1 MDDRVAKLQPRVRAL
16 HRGQAGSQIRY
27 PEDLRAEIIAVAR
40 AGRTAGRSVYRL
52 AREIGVS
59 APALSE
65 WLRRPTRGHLRQVA
79 VAPATV
85 TTMTSTR
92 NPVVVTPHGFRIEGL
107 DLIEEGVAVSDAG
120 REASKNLTVVRLAP
134 TAGPWIQRVGVR
146 HCSCGGASPV
156 ARAR

>member
-1 MDDRVAKLQPRVRAL
+1 DRVHRSANERRRSMDDRVAKLQLRVRAL
-16 HRGQAGSQIRY
+16 HRGHAGSQIRY

-59 APALSE
+59 APTLIE

-79 VAPATV
+79 VVPATV

-107 DLIEEGVAVSDAG
+107 DLAG
-120 REASKNLTVVRLAP
+120 LVTVLRDLA
-134 TAGPWIQRVGVR
+134 
-146 HCSCGGASPV
+146 
-156 ARAR
+156 

>member
-59 APALSE
+59 APTLIE

-107 DLIEEGVAVSDAG
+107 DLAG
-120 REASKNLTVVRLAP
+120 LVTVLRDLA
-134 TAGPWIQRVGVR
+134 
-146 HCSCGGASPV
+146 
-156 ARAR
+156 